1 MPLLSRWIAPALIGL
16 TASLIAAN
24 ATGASEALTV
34 ELTLAKLQPSRIV
47 LNTTGTIEAAE
58 LVSIA
63 FQTSGRIAALHV
75 ETGDSVRQGEVLA
88 SIDPTQA
95 EATSR
100 AAQAQLDAA
109 VATLT
114 QAGTAFDRAKG
125 LLERGA
131 TTRATLDTAEQ
142 QWRAATAQRDEA
154 MAQLA
159 KARQA
164 VADTMIH
171 APASGII
178 TARNGEIG
186 QVVAAGQAIYSLARD
201 GMREAQLYVPELPEL
216 SQAQGQSLQ
225 ISTLASTGLEGTVL
239 EGLGRTFTAH
249 ITEIAPLVDS
259 ATGTIA
265 LRAAIEADPETL
277 SLGTPVTAS
286 LDMAGPPSVALPA
299 AALVTR
305 LGKAA
310 VWIVTP
316 DPADPTQG
324 DVALREVVVSRFTS
338 DTVELSSGV
347 EDGEWVASA
356 GAHLLFETRKVRI
369 PAEGPAEGPA
379 NTPTDV
385 PATGAAP

>member
-1 MPLLSRWIAPALIGL
+1 MPLFSRWMVPALFGL
-16 TASLIAAN
+16 VASLVSV
-24 ATGASEALTV
+24 TTTRASDALTV
-34 ELTLAKLQPSRIV
+34 DLTLAKLQPSRIV

-58 LVSIA
+58 QVSIA
-63 FQTSGRIAALHV
+63 FQASGRIAALHV
-75 ETGDSVRQGEVLA
+75 ETGDSVRQGDLLA

-95 EATSR
+95 EAASR

-109 VATLT
+109 IATLT

-142 QWRAATAQRDEA
+142 QLRAATAQRDEA

-164 VADTMIH
+164 VEDTMIH

-178 TARNGEIG
+178 TARNGEVG

-201 GMREAQLYVPELPEL
+201 GMREAQLYVPDLPEL

-225 ISTLASTGLEGTVL
+225 VSTLEGT
-239 EGLGRTFTAH
+239 GRSFTAH

-265 LRAAIEADPETL
+265 LRAAIDADPETL
-277 SLGTPVTAS
+277 SLGTALAAS
-286 LDMAGPPSVALPA
+286 LDMAGPPSISLPA
-299 AALVTR
+299 AALVTH

-316 DPADPTQG
+316 DPANPAQG

-347 EDGEWVASA
+347 QDGEWVASA
-356 GAHLLFETRKVRI
+356 GAHLLFDTRKVRL
-369 PAEGPAEGPA
+369 PADHP
-379 NTPTDV
+379 V
-385 PATGAAP
+385 TGAAQ

>member
-1 MPLLSRWIAPALIGL
+1 MPLFSRWIAPALIGL
-16 TASLIAAN
+16 AASLIAVN
-24 ATGASEALTV
+24 ATRASDALTV
-34 ELTLAKLQPSRIV
+34 ELSLAKLQPSRIV

-63 FQTSGRIAALHV
+63 FQASGRIAALHV
-75 ETGDSVRQGEVLA
+75 ETGDSVRQGDLLA

-95 EATSR
+95 EAASR

-109 VATLT
+109 LATLT

-142 QWRAATAQRDEA
+142 QLRTATAQRDEA

-164 VADTMIH
+164 VEYTMIH

-225 ISTLASTGLEGTVL
+225 ISTLAGTGLEGTGL
-239 EGLGRTFTAH
+239 EGTGLEGTGRTFTAH

-265 LRAAIEADPETL
+265 LRAAIDADPEAL
-277 SLGTPVTAS
+277 SLGTPVAAS

-299 AALVTR
+299 TALVTH

-316 DPADPTQG
+316 DPADPAQG
-324 DVALREVVVSRFTS
+324 DVALREVVVGRFTS

-356 GAHLLFETRKVRI
+356 GAHLLFATRKVRL
-369 PAEGPAEGPA
+369 PADSP
-379 NTPTDV
+379 V
-385 PATGAAP
+385 TGAAQ

>member
-1 MPLLSRWIAPALIGL
+1 MPLFCRWISPVLIGL
-16 TASLIAAN
+16 ATSLWAADISR
-24 ATGASEALTV
+24 ASEALTV
-34 ELTLAKLQPSRIV
+34 ELTQARLQPSRIL

-75 ETGDSVRQGEVLA
+75 ETGDRVTQGDLLA

-95 EATSR
+95 EAASR

-109 VATLT
+109 LANLT

-142 QWRAATAQRDEA
+142 QLRAATAQRDEA
-154 MAQLA
+154 TAQLA

-164 VADTMIH
+164 VEDTMIH

-178 TARNGEIG
+178 TAREGESG

-201 GMREAQLYVPELPEL
+201 GAREAQLYVPQLPEL
-216 SQAQGQSLQ
+216 AQAQGQSLQ
-225 ISTLASTGLEGTVL
+225 ISTLEGSS
-239 EGLGRTFTAH
+239 RTFTAH

-265 LRAAIEADPETL
+265 LRATIDADPASL

-286 LDMAGPPSVALPA
+286 LDIAGPASVALPA
-299 AALVTR
+299 AALVTH
-305 LGKAA
+305 LGQAA
-310 VWIVTP
+310 VWVVSP
-316 DPADPTQG
+316 DAADPAQG
-324 DVALREVVVSRFTS
+324 DIALREVVISRFTS
-338 DTVELSSGV
+338 DTIELSSGV
-347 EDGEWVASA
+347 EDGEWVAGA
-356 GAHLLFETRKVRI
+356 GAHLLFDGRKVRL
-369 PAEGPAEGPA
+369 PQD
-379 NTPTDV
+379 TPV
-385 PATGAAP
+385 EGAAP